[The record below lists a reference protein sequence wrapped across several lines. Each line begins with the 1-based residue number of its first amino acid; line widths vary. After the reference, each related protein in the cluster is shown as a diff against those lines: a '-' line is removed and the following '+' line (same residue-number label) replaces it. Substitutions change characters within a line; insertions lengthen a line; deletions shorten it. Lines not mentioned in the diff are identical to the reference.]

1 MSMDKNTLIHV
12 NKLVQDHKL
21 IKWGGKC
28 NVFELHSDF
37 KAGISGSFMC
47 ITEFMK
53 ESALRWVLKS
63 STFKVLLWLPPE
75 LGNWGQEVC
84 T

>member
-1 MSMDKNTLIHV
+1 MSVDKNTLIHV

-21 IKWGGKC
+21 IKGGGQC
-28 NVFELHSDF
+28 LNYGLSDF
-37 KAGISGSFMC
+37 KAGISGSLMY
-47 ITEFMK
+47 
-53 ESALRWVLKS
+53 

-75 LGNWGQEVC
+75 VGNWGQEVC